1 MEALGIVLTMVS
13 VSLFGL
19 RYDINEKKKDQ
30 KLDDFFVPRFDLL
43 K

>member
-13 VSLFGL
+13 VSLLGL
-19 RYDINEKKKDQ
+19 KYDINEKKKEQ
-30 KLDDFFVPRFDLL
+30 KIDDLFVPRFDLL